1 MAPDLEQLLSKTPG
15 LLRQH
20 EMTIEEESDAAIR
33 LSREIVA
40 ALMHNAGK
48 LKAPKELESK

>member
-1 MAPDLEQLLSKTPG
+1 MAPDLEQLPSKALA
-15 LLRQH
+15 LLRQC
-20 EMTIEEESDAAIR
+20 EMITEEESDAAIR

-48 LKAPKELESK
+48 LKVPKEPES